1 MHQPDPTAEINARKM
16 AHSAVFPRR
25 GSGTGGSSNALT
37 AAGSGIGTSNAV
49 STDDYPPP
57 LLIQPPPPVA
67 ASSSG
72 AQQHPS
78 IPPQSL
84 NLLAQPQHQ
93 PQPLS
98 QSGAQMK
105 KKSGFQITSVT
116 SAQISASMSSN
127 NSIAEDTESYDDLD
141 ESHTEDLSSSEI
153 LDVSLSRATD
163 LGEPGRSSSE
173 ETLNNFQEVETP
185 GAVSPNLP
193 RLPQHHL
200 PAHSQQNVMINGNVH
215 SHHHHGHLH
224 PSHAAS
230 VCAGLSPGPVSGKLS
245 VSGNSDNVVLPV
257 PVTSISSSGTC
268 ASLLPNIRSAST
280 TGSIGV
286 SSGTNTLKNVNI
298 ISMSGGN
305 AKGATSMLVSN
316 ITSTVNVNAVSGA
329 TGNVNMTM
337 LSSTGN
343 GTSAVSSIPS
353 NAANASL
360 GTASGSVASQPQ
372 LPLAGASRFRVVKLD
387 SSSEPFKKGRWT
399 CTEYYEREN
408 AAAVAEGVAIN
419 KTVESIKQNPLDM
432 SSEREST
439 SGSSVSS
446 TVSTLSHYTESV
458 GSGEMGA
465 SCVMQQQAFQGLGP
479 PQIDFGSAGLQS
491 IPSSGLP
498 QSVSQAQLAQL
509 QLQPQEISY
518 SQQKQVQHTVQT
530 SINIAAGVPCAPV
543 NIINVPS
550 SLGHQQPSVST
561 MAPQQLQYSQ
571 QTSSVQ
577 TLPGVPQQQVKYAQ
591 QQQTP
596 TSQMTS
602 VHLMPVNQS
611 SAAGSM
617 QEYMQHPPKLQTS
630 IPSVQPGVTGVGAV
644 APVPLVQAQSLQLQ
658 IQSTAVQAQS
668 SVAASQPT
676 VHTQATMP
684 SVSAGGQLLSLSQQG
699 NIPPVVQQQ
708 SVVNQATTSVIQQN
722 APMASSQVLQPP
734 QPAIIQQGMQVSVSG
749 LPPQVIMAPPTPLLP
764 LQTQTQAME
773 SVVQGIPSQQIPAVS
788 PIPPVATAP
797 TVNQVCSNVPPGI
810 PSAPTVLGSLS
821 TAQSSAGQNVNLV
834 QSVSQPPIIATSLSV
849 AHNVPQQ
856 IPLSSAHF
864 PVMSLS
870 QSMATRI
877 EEARSFMEHS
887 VSGLPQVAAGDR
899 GVGASATLDGSS
911 SSILAPGSLLPLKAL
926 PLSTPL
932 VDGEDESSSGAS
944 VVAIDN
950 KIEQAMDLVKSHLM
964 YAVREEVEVLKE
976 QIKEL
981 IEKNSQLEQENSL
994 LKTLASPEQLAQFQ
1008 AQLQT
1013 SSPPAATQTPGA
1025 AQPPAQPVSQSSGS
1039 TT

>member
-1 MHQPDPTAEINARKM
+1 MHQPDPNAEISARKM

-25 GSGTGGSSNALT
+25 GSSSALT
-37 AAGSGIGTSNAV
+37 AAGSGIGTSNAM
-49 STDDYPPP
+49 STDDYTPP
-57 LLIQPPPPVA
+57 LLIQPPPPA
-67 ASSSG
+67 ASSSSG
-72 AQQHPS
+72 AQQQQH
-78 IPPQSL
+78 PPQSL
-84 NLLAQPQHQ
+84 NLLAQPQLQ

-98 QSGAQMK
+98 QSGTLVK

-185 GAVSPNLP
+185 GAVSPNQP

-224 PSHAAS
+224 PSHPAS
-230 VCAGLSPGPVSGKLS
+230 VSAGLSPGPVSGKLS
-245 VSGNSDNVVLPV
+245 LSGNCDNVVLPI
-257 PVTSISSSGTC
+257 PVTSISSSGTSV
-268 ASLLPNIRSAST
+268 SLLPNIRSAST

-286 SSGTNTLKNVNI
+286 SSGANTLKNVNI
-298 ISMSGGN
+298 VSMSGSN
-305 AKGATSMLVSN
+305 ARGPASMLGSN
-316 ITSTVNVNAVSGA
+316 ITSTVNVNAVTGA

-343 GTSAVSSIPS
+343 GTSAVSGIPS

-360 GTASGSVASQPQ
+360 GTVSGSVVNQPQ
-372 LPLAGASRFRVVKLD
+372 PPLASTSRFRVVKLD

-399 CTEYYEREN
+399 CTEYYEKEN
-408 AAAVAEGVAIN
+408 AAAIAEGVAIN

-465 SCVMQQQAFQGLGP
+465 SSVMQQQAFQGLGP
-479 PQIDFGSAGLQS
+479 PQIDFGNAGLQS
-491 IPSSGLP
+491 IPTSGIP

-530 SINIAAGVPCAPV
+530 SINIAAGVPSAPV

-550 SLGHQQPSVST
+550 SLGHQQPPVST

-571 QTSSVQ
+571 QTPSVQ
-577 TLPGVPQQQVKYAQ
+577 TLPAAPQQQVKYAQ

-596 TSQMTS
+596 VSQMTS
-602 VHLMPVNQS
+602 VHVMPVNQS
-611 SAAGSM
+611 SAAGNM
-617 QEYMQHPPKLQTS
+617 QEYVQHPPKLQTPL
-630 IPSVQPGVTGVGAV
+630 PSVQPGSTGMGAV
-644 APVPLVQAQSLQLQ
+644 APVPLVQAQNLQLQ
-658 IQSTAVQAQS
+658 IQSTAAQAQS
-668 SVAASQPT
+668 SVATAQPT
-676 VHTQATMP
+676 AHTQATMP
-684 SVSAGGQLLSLSQQG
+684 SVSACQILGLSQQG
-699 NIPPVVQQQ
+699 N
-708 SVVNQATTSVIQQN
+708 VNQATTSVIQQSV
-722 APMASSQVLQPP
+722 PMAMAPTQVLQPP

-749 LPPQVIMAPPTPLLP
+749 LSPQVIMAPSTPLLP
-764 LQTQTQAME
+764 VQSQTQAME
-773 SVVQGIPSQQIPAVS
+773 SVVQGMPSQQIPAVS
-788 PIPPVATAP
+788 PIPPAATAP
-797 TVNQVCSNVPPGI
+797 TATQVSLNVPPGI
-810 PSAPTVLGSLS
+810 PSAPTILGSSLS
-821 TAQSSAGQNVNLV
+821 TAQSSVGQNVNLV

-849 AHNVPQQ
+849 AQNVPQQ

-877 EEARSFMEHS
+877 EEARSLMEHS
-887 VSGLPQVAAGDR
+887 VSGLPQAAVGDG
-899 GVGASATLDGSS
+899 GVGASATLDGS

-926 PLSTPL
+926 PLPTPL
-932 VDGEDESSSGAS
+932 VDGEDESY
-944 VVAIDN
+944 
-950 KIEQAMDLVKSHLM
+950 MW
-964 YAVREEVEVLKE
+964 
-976 QIKEL
+976 
-981 IEKNSQLEQENSL
+981 
-994 LKTLASPEQLAQFQ
+994 
-1008 AQLQT
+1008 
-1013 SSPPAATQTPGA
+1013 
-1025 AQPPAQPVSQSSGS
+1025 
-1039 TT
+1039 